1 MFSRKNKE
9 GTERL
14 SRSIAAYNAGIG
26 MRGAAVH
33 SLPAKQPY
41 FVQAA
46 PSAVVKPVQLLRI
59 TTHGQGNAERA
70 GGGVGSGIK
79 TGNEVRA
86 IIQSNDTSDITQ
98 AISLL
103 RRSIHNRE
111 QYSHLFTNIEPNHAE
126 RIAHERRWLADLE
139 AAFSSI
145 QSNHA
150 ANLHRTMN
158 GGPATVNVTHHG
170 NAAAIQGN
178 AADSRF
184 VSLPSLGTQDNDKK
198 QQA

>member
-41 FVQAA
+41 FVQAV
-46 PSAVVKPVQLLRI
+46 PSAAVKPVQLLSI

-86 IIQSNDTSDITQ
+86 IIQSNDTGDITQ

-111 QYSHLFTNIEPNHAE
+111 QYSHLFTSIEPNHAQ

-139 AAFSSI
+139 AALRTL

-150 ANLHRTMN
+150 ANLHRTMY
-158 GGPATVNVTHHG
+158 GGPATVSVTHHG
-170 NAAAIQGN
+170 NAAPQQGN
-178 AADSRF
+178 ADDARF
-184 VSLPSLGTQDNDKK
+184 VRLESLTTKDNDK
-198 QQA
+198 QQK